1 MVPDT
6 LLHLVLQEVFPP
18 SAAATATAGA
28 AIDKAGEVEDED
40 NEEEVQEVVLDDA
53 ASDRTS
59 RAARAQVRTMPDL
72 AAPSAP
78 RNTS

>member
-6 LLHLVLQEVFPP
+6 LLHLVLQEVFAP
-18 SAAATATAGA
+18 SAAATGTAGA

-40 NEEEVQEVVLDDA
+40 NEEEVLDYA

-72 AAPSAP
+72 GAPSAP
-78 RNTS
+78 RKTS